1 MQIQA
6 LIHTLLKV
14 LLFYIQYALWF
25 LSPSISI
32 LETSVFT
39 RKEKK
44 NSLWKLF
51 PACSVWQDLHDFLFQ
66 KTSWS
71 FSDVKKR
78 VGERERGNPKDL
90 KFGSP
95 KMDLFHGDVN
105 FNKKTAS
112 SQRISLILHLKT
124 WPLDCLYAFQHI
136 FNIDLNIDWMKNQT
150 MYFLNKQAYISTE
163 LRVKTKNLSV

>member
-1 MQIQA
+1 MCDKIYM
-6 LIHTLLKV
+6 I
-14 LLFYIQYALWF
+14 FSF
-25 LSPSISI
+25 
-32 LETSVFT
+32 
-39 RKEKK
+39 RKR
-44 NSLWKLF
+44 LG
-51 PACSVWQDLHDFLFQ
+51 LFQ
-66 KTSWS
+66 MLEREW
-71 FSDVKKR
+71 
-78 VGERERGNPKDL
+78 ERERGNPKDL